1 MSGVVLDTHAVVWLM
16 SGNPAM
22 GLPSK
27 ELIREAR
34 RVDGVMMSAI
44 SFWELGLLRARGR
57 IELEQPVRAWRRRVL
72 ETGVIELPVTGAVG
86 ILATE
91 LEGFPADPADRMIA
105 ATAMEAGATL
115 VTADAS
121 ILAWTGHLIRHD
133 ART

>member
-1 MSGVVLDTHAVVWLM
+1 MSAVLLDTHALVWLM
-16 SGNPAM
+16 ADDASLGRRSG
-22 GLPSK
+22 
-27 ELIREAR
+27 ELAEEAR
-34 RVDGVMMSAI
+34 TTDGLFVSAV
-44 SFWELGLLRARGR
+44 SFWELAMLSARGR
-57 IELEQPVRAWRRRVL
+57 VTLDRPVRAWRHSVL
-72 ETGVIELPVTGAVG
+72 ALGIDEVPLSGSLG